1 VDGIAFHPVVRGG
14 KEEARKHPLARG
26 ERAWQAGG
34 MSSVATMPQVEPST
48 YRFSVE
54 EYYKLGEVGI
64 FHPRDRVELLDGE
77 IIVMSPIG
85 LRHIQAV
92 NWCNDCLVEQH
103 RRRYLVSPGNPIWL
117 HEYSEPQ
124 PDMMLVPRV
133 RKLSRQVRPEDVF
146 LLVEISDSSLAYDRE
161 RKRTAYAEAGVREY
175 WIVNLQEDIIEVFR
189 EPADGKY
196 IVMLS
201 FAPGQQLSPLA
212 FEDVIVPVSD
222 IIPPR

>member
-1 VDGIAFHPVVRGG
+1 
-14 KEEARKHPLARG
+14 
-26 ERAWQAGG
+26 
-34 MSSVATMPQVEPST
+34 MSSVASLPPAQPST

-77 IIVMSPIG
+77 IFVMSPIG
-85 LRHIQAV
+85 LRHVQAHS
-92 NWCNDCLVEQH
+92 WIMEFFGDQ
-103 RRRYLVSPGNPIWL
+103 RRGRYMVSPGNPVWL
-117 HEYSEPQ
+117 HDYSEPQ

-133 RKLSRQVRPEDVF
+133 RKLLRHPRPEDVF
-146 LLVEISDSSLAYDRE
+146 LLVEVSDTSLAYDRN

-189 EPADGKY
+189 QPDGGKY
-196 IVMLS
+196 TVELS

-212 FEDVIVPVSD
+212 FEDVIVPVAD

>member
-1 VDGIAFHPVVRGG
+1 
-14 KEEARKHPLARG
+14 
-26 ERAWQAGG
+26 
-34 MSSVATMPQVEPST
+34 MSSVATMPEVQPST

-54 EYYKLGEVGI
+54 EYYKLAEVGI
-64 FHPRDRVELLDGE
+64 LGPEDRTELLDGE

-133 RKLSRQVRPEDVF
+133 RKLARQVRPADVY
-146 LLVEISDSSLAYDRE
+146 LLVEVSDTTLAFD
-161 RKRTAYAEAGVREY
+161 RKRKRKAYAEAGVREY
-175 WIVNLQEDIIEVFR
+175 WIVNLEEDVIEVFR
-189 EPADGKY
+189 QPEAGKY
-196 IVMLS
+196 SIELRFGLGEQV
-201 FAPGQQLSPLA
+201 SPLA
-212 FEDVIVPVSD
+212 FEDVIVPVAD